1 MDVEHSVTAQDSRGT
16 FRHGDRAATLS
27 CERRLRRRVQSA
39 MRERLEDTRSMIN
52 IDGALQSMAYTE
64 HCLPND
70 HHRRTTVGKIPATRA
85 CESLLVVV
93 GGSGQRKRSAPCR
106 VKSHSLGIAADAPN
120 GR

>member
-1 MDVEHSVTAQDSRGT
+1 MDLEHFVTAQDSRGT
-16 FRHGDRAATLS
+16 FRPGDRAATPS

-52 IDGALQSMAYTE
+52 LDGAPQSMAYTE

-70 HHRRTTVGKIPATRA
+70 QHRRTTVGKIPTTGA

-106 VKSHSLGIAADAPN
+106 VKSHSLGIAAEAPN